1 MSGGIQ
7 LNSANHFFKV
17 TVHIGM
23 NQNTE
28 IEIFTEYKSTLNELL
43 IKIMFFNTSNSLQ
56 DMTNRRFLLEVKLY
70 VGHILGVNFLRHVLA
85 KTATM
90 RRSNTPSIFNLMSSD
105 SAS

>member
-23 NQNTE
+23 NQNIE

-90 RRSNTPSIFNLMSSD
+90 QRSNTPSIFNLMSSD
-105 SAS
+105 LAS